1 MSFENRKIPE
11 GINVS
16 QEHPL
21 KEFVQLGVGIVLAVA
36 AIVLTLHFLM
46 GFLVRFLPF
55 EYEKSMVK
63 HLDILQVTPSSQQK
77 KLQLLADELV
87 PLMDLPDGM
96 SITVHY
102 SDDPTVNAFATIGG
116 HVFMFKGLLEK
127 MPSEDALAMVMAHEI
142 AHVKHRHPIVAM
154 GKGITLLAI
163 TYATVGASSSSA
175 GQSIIGHSMNLGLL
189 KFSRD
194 QERESDDTALL
205 ALQRRYDNVKGA
217 QQLFNIFAQ
226 AQSNQILP
234 PAILSTHPES
244 QDRWRRLKTVAETN
258 GWNLD
263 GETIPLAL
271 PLE

>member
-1 MSFENRKIPE
+1 MSFENPKIPE

-21 KEFVQLGVGIVLAVA
+21 KEFFQLGVGILLVVA
-36 AIVLTLHFLM
+36 AIILVLHFLV
-46 GFLVRFLPF
+46 GYLVRFLPF
-55 EYEKSMVK
+55 EYEKSMVD
-63 HLDILQVTPSSQQK
+63 HLEVLQVVPSPQQK
-77 KLQLLADELV
+77 RLQSLADDLV

-102 SDDPTVNAFATIGG
+102 SDDSTVNAFATVGG

-142 AHVKHRHPIVAM
+142 AHVKHRHPIVAL
-154 GKGITLLAI
+154 GKGVTLMAI

-194 QERESDDTALL
+194 QERQSDDTALL
-205 ALQRRYDNVKGA
+205 ALHRRYNNVKGA
-217 QQLFNIFAQ
+217 EQLFDIFADV
-226 AQSNQILP
+226 QSGQIAP

-244 QDRWRRLKTVAETN
+244 KDRWRRLKSRAQSN
-258 GWNLD
+258 GWQTDASTMPLNWSLD
-263 GETIPLAL
+263 
-271 PLE
+271 